1 MIFHIGA
8 VLRKNLK
15 NHSIIC
21 MAKNDDNNNIRK
33 VMDSCI
39 FQMRPEESKFVEK
52 LNLSST
58 EGPKKIKGCVRLWQ
72 TDGVHTRLFFSPNGS
87 AVAASGAHNSVQ
99 V

>member
-1 MIFHIGA
+1 MVGKF
-8 VLRKNLK
+8 R
-15 NHSIIC
+15 
-21 MAKNDDNNNIRK
+21 IRDVF
-33 VMDSCI
+33 VMFPIQLLSFI
-39 FQMRPEESKFVEK
+39 FQMRAEESKFVEK

>member
-1 MIFHIGA
+1 MMIIIFVILWTL
-8 VLRKNLK
+8 VL
-15 NHSIIC
+15 
-21 MAKNDDNNNIRK
+21 
-33 VMDSCI
+33 
-39 FQMRPEESKFVEK
+39 QMRPEESKFVEK